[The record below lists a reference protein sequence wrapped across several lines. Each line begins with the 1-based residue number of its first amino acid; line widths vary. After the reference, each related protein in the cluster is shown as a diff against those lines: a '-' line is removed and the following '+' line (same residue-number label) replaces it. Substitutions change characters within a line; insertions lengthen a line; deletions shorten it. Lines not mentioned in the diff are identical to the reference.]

1 MNNTEINKILEKYWD
16 AETTIQEEKQLLAY
30 FKSGNIASEH
40 VQYQDLFHYYNYVA
54 NIQLEDKIISLPAR
68 TRFGIRRNIIGL
80 AASLIFMLSAGFFF
94 VNNYINGPVYHENTI
109 VITEEEEAMQIT
121 KDALAFLSIK
131 LDESS
136 RNITSDVQ
144 KMGKVSILK

>member
-40 VQYQDLFHYYNYVA
+40 VQYQDLFNYYGYVA
-54 NIQLEDKIISLPAR
+54 NLQLEDKIISLPAR
-68 TRFGIRRNIIGL
+68 TSFGIRKNMIGI
-80 AASLIFMLSAGFFF
+80 AASLIFLLSAGFFF
-94 VNNYINGPVYHENTI
+94 VNNYINGPAYHENTI